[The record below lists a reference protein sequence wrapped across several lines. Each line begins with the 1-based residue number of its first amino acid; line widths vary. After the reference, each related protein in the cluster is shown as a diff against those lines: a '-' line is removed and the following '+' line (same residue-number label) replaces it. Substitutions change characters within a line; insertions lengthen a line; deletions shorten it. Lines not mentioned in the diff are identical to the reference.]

1 MLPCFLF
8 DYDKFISFYHF
19 IMACIVSQYKIKDFK
34 CFAKK
39 NNVWVELKM
48 DGEEWRI
55 ENDGWR
61 VGNGM

>member
-1 MLPCFLF
+1 
-8 DYDKFISFYHF
+8 
-19 IMACIVSQYKIKDFK
+19 MACIVSQYKIKDFK